1 MTSLLPAQQWTAF
14 RIPVSETMSRGRL
27 TEQFAHCSSGL
38 VIAPPGFGKTAL
50 LAQAAKAHPGP
61 VTWYQARPDADEREL
76 LTTLGYPADA
86 LAGSAGPPGAGR
98 PARRRDAGD
107 GGAVGRLVVID
118 DMHLFSAAARALV
131 IRLGQLAPP
140 HPRVLIG
147 TRPAAGLSAAALEA
161 AGATVVNA
169 DALRFRS
176 WEVEHLFPH
185 LYDTALRPGIA
196 LPLVRATGGR
206 AATLRLFARA
216 VAARPDTGQER
227 ILADGMFGRE
237 YLEREVLAPLP
248 DRLGRFLTETCLL
261 GRLTADACRALTGR
275 TDSAEMLWSL
285 AHEHGVLRADPDGRT
300 YVAEPLLR
308 ECLRARLTGTLT
320 DVELTRLRVRAAAC
334 AAAGDHDDRP
344 DPQPSAV
351 RRRLGSADWPDPLR
365 IVVAGGPD
373 IYLGR
378 SVGRVAQEG
387 SGSSAALLVQG
398 IAAALTGDSTAGA
411 TVRRALAE
419 ATDDALVALSGQLVR
434 VALAVLAGGPARP
447 VPYPELQRI
456 AYDAER
462 LDLLW
467 LSRAARCLLGLGPH
481 PEDAGQPVVVLE
493 ECTRLGDAEGA
504 ALAASAVC
512 LRSVRTGRPGIG
524 ELEDAVRR
532 FRALGWGTLEAWGRA
547 ALAVVEV
554 AHDLPDAGQRAAQAE
569 AFARSAGVPG
579 ARALA
584 MGAMALAA
592 PDAGHRTELQEAAW
606 STARSARLPVAG
618 LRSWL
623 TALAAPAGQAPS
635 AQAPTGPVGDYGAA
649 AGRAKAGG
657 QHAAASGRVLA
668 ARSAPGLTVRCLGG
682 FEFIL
687 AGREHDWAKLRPR
700 AQAVL
705 RLLAVRAGQAVH
717 RDHLLLAFWDGVT
730 TPSTLHNLQVTVSS
744 LRSFL
749 EPERPRG
756 GSRLIARQGDS
767 YRLVLAPGDVSD
779 VAEFERAVRE
789 GRRARAQKRSEEA
802 ADAFRIAL
810 DHYAGELLPED
821 GYAEWVAGDRERLR
835 REAANSAVALAE
847 IRLAQSRPVDAVE
860 AAERC
865 LEIDGHRDAAWRAL
879 IRACDAAGLAAD
891 SARARN
897 GYSAMLASL
906 GIPPSGGLSH
916 PM

>member
-1 MTSLLPAQQWTAF
+1 MP
-14 RIPVSETMSRGRL
+14 RGRL
-27 TEQFAHCSSGL
+27 TEQFTHCALGL
-38 VIAPPGFGKTAL
+38 VVAPPGFGKTAL
-50 LAQAAKAHPGP
+50 LAHAAQAHAGP
-61 VTWYQARPDADEREL
+61 VTWYQARPDADQREL
-76 LTTLGYPADA
+76 LTMLGYPADA
-86 LAGSAGPPGAGR
+86 AGTSGASQQA
-98 PARRRDAGD
+98 ARRRGAGD
-107 GGAVGRLVVID
+107 GGAAGRLVVID
-118 DMHLFSAAARALV
+118 DMHLLSAEGRALV
-131 IRLGQLAPP
+131 VRLGQLAPP

-147 TRPAAGLSAAALEA
+147 TRPAAGLPVAALEA
-161 AGATVVNA
+161 SGATVVNA
-169 DALRFRS
+169 DALRLRS
-176 WEVEHLFPH
+176 WEVEHLFRH

-206 AATLRLFARA
+206 AATLRLFAKA

-227 ILADGMFGRE
+227 ILAEGMFGRE

-248 DRLGRFLTETCLL
+248 DRLGRFLAETCLL
-261 GRLTADACRALTGR
+261 SRLTADACHALTGR
-275 TDSAEMLWSL
+275 ADSAELLWSL

-300 YVAEPLLR
+300 YAAEPLLR
-308 ECLRARLTGTLT
+308 ESLRARLTSTLT
-320 DVELTRLRVRAAAC
+320 DTELARLSSRAAAC
-334 AAAGDHDDRP
+334 AAAGEHQ
-344 DPQPSAV
+344 DPPLSTV
-351 RRRLGSADWPDPLR
+351 RRRGSADWAGPLR
-365 IVVAGGPD
+365 AVVAGTPD
-373 IYLGR
+373 ACLGR
-378 SVGRVAQEG
+378 TVGRVAEG
-387 SGSSAALLVQG
+387 GWDSSALLLVQG
-398 IAAALTGDSTAGA
+398 IAAALTGDGTAA
-411 TVRRALAE
+411 TTVRRALAE

-434 VALAVLAGGPARP
+434 VALDVLAEGPATP
-447 VPYPELQRI
+447 VPYPEIQRI

-462 LDLLW
+462 LDLRW

-481 PEDAGQPVVVLE
+481 PEDAGQPVVVLD
-493 ECTRLGDAEGA
+493 ECTRLGDTEGA
-504 ALAASAVC
+504 ALAALAGC
-512 LRSVRTGRPGIG
+512 LRSVRAGHPGIG
-524 ELEDAVRR
+524 ALEDVVRR

-547 ALAVVEV
+547 ALAVVEA

-592 PDAGHRTELQEAAW
+592 PDAASRAELQEAAW
-606 STARSARLPVAG
+606 STARSAGLSVAG

-623 TALAAPAGQAPS
+623 TALAAPAG
-635 AQAPTGPVGDYGAA
+635 PVGDGAAA
-649 AGRAKAGG
+649 AGRTKVGG
-657 QHAAASGRVLA
+657 HHITASERVLGA
-668 ARSAPGLTVRCLGG
+668 LSAPGLTVRCLGG
-682 FEFIL
+682 FEFTL
-687 AGREHDWAKLRPR
+687 AGRAHDWAKLRPR

-779 VAEFERAVRE
+779 VAAFERAVRD
-789 GRRARAQKRSEEA
+789 GRRARAQNRLDEA
-802 ADAFRIAL
+802 AEAFRVAL

-821 GYAEWVAGDRERLR
+821 GLAEWVITDRERLR

-847 IRLAQSRPVDAVE
+847 IRLAQSRPVEAVE

-865 LEIDGHRDAAWRAL
+865 LEVDGHRDAAWRAL

-891 SARARN
+891 SARARR

>member
-1 MTSLLPAQQWTAF
+1 MTSLLPAQQWTGF
-14 RIPVSETMSRGRL
+14 RIPASEAMSRGRL
-27 TEQFAHCSSGL
+27 TEQLTHCSLGL
-38 VIAPPGFGKTAL
+38 VVAPPGFGKTAL
-50 LAQAAKAHPGP
+50 LAQAARAHPGP
-61 VTWYQARPDADEREL
+61 VTWYQSRPGADQREL
-76 LTTLGYPADA
+76 LTTLGYPADV
-86 LAGSAGPPGAGR
+86 LAGSAGPPGTA
-98 PARRRDAGD
+98 PQLPRRRDARD

-118 DMHLFSAAARALV
+118 DMHLLSAAARALV
-131 IRLGQLAPP
+131 VRLGQLAPP

-147 TRPAAGLSAAALEA
+147 TRPAAGLSVAALEA
-161 AGATVVNA
+161 SSATVVNA

-216 VAARPDTGQER
+216 VAARPGTGQER

-248 DRLGRFLTETCLL
+248 DRLRRFLTETCLL
-261 GRLTADACRALTGR
+261 SRLTADACHALTGR
-275 TDSAEMLWSL
+275 ADSAEMLWSL

-308 ECLRARLTGTLT
+308 ECLRARLTSTLT
-320 DVELTRLRVRAAAC
+320 DVELARLRGRAAAC
-334 AAAGDHDDRP
+334 AAAGDHQEP
-344 DPQPSAV
+344 PPSAV

-365 IVVAGGPD
+365 IVVAGAPD
-373 IYLGR
+373 TYLDR
-378 SVGRVAQEG
+378 SAGRVTEGG
-387 SGSSAALLVQG
+387 SGGSAALLVQG
-398 IAAALTGDSTAGA
+398 IAAALTGDRTAG
-411 TVRRALAE
+411 TTLHRALAE
-419 ATDDALVALSGQLVR
+419 ATDDALAALSGQLVR

-447 VPYPELQRI
+447 IPYPELQRI

-481 PEDAGQPVVVLE
+481 PEDSGQPVVVLD

-504 ALAASAVC
+504 ALAALAVC

-524 ELEDAVRR
+524 ELEDVVRR

-592 PDAGHRTELQEAAW
+592 PDAASRAELQEAAW
-606 STARSARLPVAG
+606 STARSAHLPEAG

-623 TALAAPAGQAPS
+623 TALAAPAG
-635 AQAPTGPVGDYGAA
+635 PVGDGGAA
-649 AGRAKAGG
+649 TGRTKAGG
-657 QHAAASGRVLA
+657 YHTAASGRVLA
-668 ARSAPGLTVRCLGG
+668 ARSAPVLTVRCLGG
-682 FEFIL
+682 FEFTL

-717 RDHLLLAFWDGVT
+717 RDHLIIAFWDGVT

-779 VAEFERAVRE
+779 VAAFERAVRE
-789 GRRARAQKRSEEA
+789 GRRARAQKRPEEA

-821 GYAEWVAGDRERLR
+821 GQAEWVAADRERLR

-847 IRLAQSRPVDAVE
+847 IRLERNRPVEAVE

-865 LEIDGHRDAAWRAL
+865 LEIDGHRDAAWRVL

-891 SARARN
+891 SARARR

>member
-1 MTSLLPAQQWTAF
+1 
-14 RIPVSETMSRGRL
+14 MSRGRL
-27 TEQFAHCSSGL
+27 TEQLTHCSSGL
-38 VIAPPGFGKTAL
+38 VVAPPGFGKTAL
-50 LAQAAKAHPGP
+50 LAHAAQAHAGP
-61 VTWYQARPDADEREL
+61 VTWYQARPGADEREL
-76 LTTLGYPADA
+76 LTTLGYPADV
-86 LAGSAGPPGAGR
+86 LAGAVWPSGAAQQV
-98 PARRRDAGD
+98 ARRRDAGG
-107 GGAVGRLVVID
+107 GGAAGRLVVID
-118 DMHLFSAAARALV
+118 DMHLLSAAARALV
-131 IRLGQLAPP
+131 VRLGQLAPP

-147 TRPAAGLSAAALEA
+147 TRPAAGLSVAALEA
-161 AGATVVNA
+161 SSATVVNA

-176 WEVEHLFPH
+176 WEVEHLFRH

-196 LPLVRATGGR
+196 LPLVRSTGGR
-206 AATLRLFARA
+206 AATLRLFAKA
-216 VAARPDTGQER
+216 VAARPDTGQQR
-227 ILADGMFGRE
+227 ILAEGLFGRE
-237 YLEREVLAPLP
+237 YLDREVLAPLP
-248 DRLGRFLTETCLL
+248 DRLRRFLTETCLL
-261 GRLTADACRALTGR
+261 TRLTADACQALTGR
-275 TDSAEMLWSL
+275 ADSAEMLWSL
-285 AHEHGVLRADPDGRT
+285 AHDHGVLRADPDGRT
-300 YVAEPLLR
+300 YGAEPLLR
-308 ECLRARLTGTLT
+308 ESLRAWLTSTLTDTERARLGS
-320 DVELTRLRVRAAAC
+320 RAAAC
-334 AAAGDHDDRP
+334 AAAGGQL
-344 DPQPSAV
+344 DPPLSAV
-351 RRRLGSADWPDPLR
+351 RPRGPADWPHPLR
-365 IVVAGGPD
+365 AVVAGTPD
-373 IYLGR
+373 ACLGR
-378 SVGRVAQEG
+378 SPGRVTEG
-387 SGSSAALLVQG
+387 GSDSSAALLVQG
-398 IAAALTGDSTAGA
+398 IAAALTGDRTAG
-411 TVRRALAE
+411 TIVRRAVAE

-434 VALAVLAGGPARP
+434 VALDVLAEGPAGP

-481 PEDAGQPVVVLE
+481 PEDAGQPVVVLD
-493 ECTRLGDAEGA
+493 ECTRLGDTEGA
-504 ALAASAVC
+504 ALAALAGC
-512 LRSVRTGRPGIG
+512 LRSVRAGHPGIG
-524 ELEDAVRR
+524 ELEDVVRR

-547 ALAVVEV
+547 ALAVVEA

-592 PDAGHRTELQEAAW
+592 PDVASRAELQEAAW
-606 STARSARLPVAG
+606 STARSAGLPVAG

-623 TALAAPAGQAPS
+623 TALAAPAG
-635 AQAPTGPVGDYGAA
+635 PVGDGAA
-649 AGRAKAGG
+649 ATGRTRAGG
-657 QHAAASGRVLA
+657 HHPTAPGRVLA
-668 ARSAPGLTVRCLGG
+668 APSAPSAPGLTVRCLGG
-682 FEFIL
+682 FEFTL
-687 AGREHDWAKLRPR
+687 AGRAHDWAKLRPR

-779 VAEFERAVRE
+779 VVAFERAVRD
-789 GRRARAQKRSEEA
+789 GRRARAQDRLEEA
-802 ADAFRIAL
+802 AEAFRVAL

-821 GYAEWVAGDRERLR
+821 GLAEWVIADRERLR

-847 IRLAQSRPVDAVE
+847 IRLAQSRPVEAVE

-865 LEIDGHRDAAWRAL
+865 LEIDGHRDAAWRVL

-891 SARARN
+891 SARARR

-906 GIPPSGGLSH
+906 GIPSSGGLSH

>member
-14 RIPVSETMSRGRL
+14 RIPASETISRGRL
-27 TEQFAHCSSGL
+27 TEQFTHCSLGL
-38 VIAPPGFGKTAL
+38 VVAPPGFGKTAL
-50 LAQAAKAHPGP
+50 LAHAARAHTGP
-61 VTWYQARPDADEREL
+61 VTWYQARPGADEGEL
-76 LTTLGYPADA
+76 LAALGYPADTP
-86 LAGSAGPPGAGR
+86 AGSAGPSGATR
-98 PARRRDAGD
+98 PVSRRRETGD
-107 GGAVGRLVVID
+107 GEPAGRLVVID
-118 DMHLFSAAARALV
+118 DMHLLPAAGRALV
-131 IRLGQLAPP
+131 VRLGQLAPP
-140 HPRVLIG
+140 HPRILIG
-147 TRPAAGLSAAALEA
+147 TRPAPGLSVAALEA
-161 AGATVVNA
+161 SSATVVNA

-176 WEVEHLFPH
+176 WEVEHLFPR

-206 AATLRLFARA
+206 AATLRLFGRA

-227 ILADGMFGRE
+227 ILADGLFGRE

-248 DRLGRFLTETCLL
+248 DRLIRFLTETSLL
-261 GRLTADACRALTGR
+261 SRLTADACHALTGR
-275 TDSAEMLWSL
+275 ADSAEMLWSL
-285 AHEHGVLRADPDGRT
+285 AHEHGVLRADPDQRT

-308 ECLRARLTGTLT
+308 ECLHARLTGTLT
-320 DVELTRLRVRAAAC
+320 EVELARLHGRAAAR
-334 AAAGDHDDRP
+334 AAAGDHQ
-344 DPQPSAV
+344 DPPSSAG
-351 RRRLGSADWPDPLR
+351 RRRLGTANWPDALR
-365 IVVAGGPD
+365 AVVAGDPD
-373 IYLGR
+373 ARLGR
-378 SVGRVAQEG
+378 SAGRVAENG
-387 SGSSAALLVQG
+387 PAGSAALLVQG
-398 IAAALTGDSTAGA
+398 VAAALTGDGTAGT

-419 ATDDALVALSGQLVR
+419 ATDDALVALSGQLIR
-434 VALAVLAGGPARP
+434 VALTVLAGGPAGT

-481 PEDAGQPVVVLE
+481 PEDAGQPVAVLD

-504 ALAASAVC
+504 ALAALAGC

-524 ELEDAVRR
+524 EWEEAVRR
-532 FRALGWGTLEAWGRA
+532 FRALGWGTLEAWSRA
-547 ALAVVEV
+547 ALAVVEA

-592 PDAGHRTELQEAAW
+592 PDLASRAELLEAAW

-618 LRSWL
+618 LRPWL
-623 TALAAPAGQAPS
+623 TALAAPAG
-635 AQAPTGPVGDYGAA
+635 PVGDGAA
-649 AGRAKAGG
+649 APGRTRAGG
-657 QHAAASGRVLA
+657 PHTTASPRVQAAPSV
-668 ARSAPGLTVRCLGG
+668 PVLTVRCLGG
-682 FEFIL
+682 FEFTL
-687 AGREHDWAKLRPR
+687 AGRAHDWAKLRPR

-717 RDHLLLAFWDGVT
+717 RDHLLLAFWDGVK
-730 TPSTLHNLQVTVSS
+730 TPSTLHNLQVTISS

-779 VAEFERAVRE
+779 VAAFERAVRD
-789 GRRARAQKRSEEA
+789 GRRARAQKRPEEA

-810 DHYAGELLPED
+810 DHYAGELLPGD
-821 GYAEWVAGDRERLR
+821 GQAEWVVADRERLR

-847 IRLAQSRPVDAVE
+847 IRLAQSRPVEAAD

-865 LEIDGHRDAAWRAL
+865 LEVDGHRDAAWRVL

-906 GIPPSGGLSH
+906 GIPPSGVLPH